1 MGRVGDTNVSYLS
14 TDPLG
19 SSVKAPAPDLSVI
32 MPAHNE
38 GCQLYSHLHQVC
50 ETLRGRHFEV
60 VVVDDGSTDATG
72 AEAERAAREGL
83 PVRVVRHSFNEGKGA
98 ALITGFESAAGA
110 IVAFL
115 DSDLEIA
122 PEYLLRL
129 WEQMEATGAEV
140 VVGIKQPGANQFPV
154 ARRVLSS
161 GYRRLVAWLF
171 GLSLSDTQTGIKF
184 FRRAVLEISMPRVA
198 SGRFAFDLE
207 LLVAATR
214 FGYRIAACPVSV
226 TYHRT
231 GGLGRMRAGHLGRLL
246 ADTLVIWYRASF
258 WRWLEPSAAT
268 RGWMVAFVAGVLL
281 LGIGIGKLLT
291 PLILDTPLRQVFYF
305 LALQFLPPLVRDWL
319 LVIGGGGLMG
329 LALIQLNKSLLN
341 AFART
346 DREGLAGIVG
356 KR

>member
-1 MGRVGDTNVSYLS
+1 MGRAGGTHLS
-14 TDPLG
+14 HLTAGPLR
-19 SSVKAPAPDLSVI
+19 SSFKAPAPDLSVI

-50 ETLRGRHFEV
+50 ETLRHRQFEV

-72 AEAERAAREGL
+72 AEGERAARDGL
-83 PVRVVRHSFNEGKGA
+83 PVRVVRHLFNQGKGA
-98 ALITGFESAAGA
+98 ALVTGFASTTGA

-115 DSDLEIA
+115 DADLEIA
-122 PEYLLRL
+122 PDYLLRL
-129 WEQMEATGAEV
+129 WEQMEATDAEI
-140 VVGIKQPGANQFPV
+140 VVGIKQPGANQFPLT
-154 ARRVLSS
+154 RRVLSG

-171 GLSLSDTQTGIKF
+171 GLSLSDTQTGIKL
-184 FRRAVLEISMPRVA
+184 FRRAVLEIALPHVTP
-198 SGRFAFDLE
+198 GRFAFDLE

-214 FGYRIAACPVSV
+214 FGYRLAACPVPV
-226 TYHRT
+226 AYHRT

-258 WRWLEPSAAT
+258 WRWLEPSGAT
-268 RGWMVAFVAGVLL
+268 RGWMVAFVVGVLF
-281 LGIGIGKLLT
+281 LGVGIGKLLT
-291 PLILDTPLRQVFYF
+291 PLVLETPVRQIFYF

-329 LALIQLNKSLLN
+329 LALIQLNKRLLN